1 MYTNKELDE
10 AAREIDA
17 TIEGCFALGFDLE
30 DRIEIIIEI
39 LKDKLGINDFAE
51 CETCKGQ
58 GTVDERL
65 GGEPFSD
72 SYAECPDCSSTS

>member
-1 MYTNKELDE
+1 MHTNKELDE

-39 LKDKLGINDFAE
+39 LKDKLGIE
-51 CETCKGQ
+51 ETLSNEEYLEGNS
-58 GTVDERL
+58 TNEFL
-65 GGEPFSD
+65 
-72 SYAECPDCSSTS
+72 SS

>member
-17 TIEGCFALGFDLE
+17 TIEVCFALGFDLE

-39 LKDKLGINDFAE
+39 LKDKLGIE
-51 CETCKGQ
+51 
-58 GTVDERL
+58 GTLSNEEYL
-65 GGEPFSD
+65 EGNSTNEFL
-72 SYAECPDCSSTS
+72 SS